1 MRQSTIIPLSLQVV
15 QFHPNS
21 NYVASGSSDMTVRLW
36 DCVTGSQVR
45 LMTGHK
51 GPIFSLT
58 FSTEGRFLAS
68 AGADHRV
75 LVWDLAHGH
84 LVAALSGH
92 TANIHCLSFSRD
104 GNILVSGIFAVH
116 IFVAD
121 QMKMYQT
128 IIDNCLIVR
137 LFRQY
142 TEIMGLYKIG
152 RGDELGRRQRFAQS
166 RCKNQLGVLPAT

>member
-1 MRQSTIIPLSLQVV
+1 
-15 QFHPNS
+15 
-21 NYVASGSSDMTVRLW
+21 MTVRLW

-51 GPIFSLT
+51 EPIFSLA

-104 GNILVSGIFAVH
+104 GNILVSGICTVH
-116 IFVAD
+116 KLCRLNKEKNIPN
-121 QMKMYQT
+121 
-128 IIDNCLIVR
+128 IRDNRFYRSVR
-137 LFRQY
+137 LLGLH

-152 RGDELGRRQRFAQS
+152 RGDELGRCQCFAQS
-166 RCKNQLGVLPAT
+166 RCKN

>member
-1 MRQSTIIPLSLQVV
+1 MIIFLQVI

-21 NYVASGSSDMTVRLW
+21 NYVATGSSDMTVRLW
-36 DCVTGSQVR
+36 DCVSGSQVR

-51 GPIFSLT
+51 GSIFSLA

-92 TANIHCLSFSRD
+92 TGNIHCLSFSRD
-104 GNILVSGIFAVH
+104 GNILVSGISFINLH
-116 IFVAD
+116 RLNKKKISILYCNFFRILGL
-121 QMKMYQT
+121 Y
-128 IIDNCLIVR
+128 IEIV
-137 LFRQY
+137 
-142 TEIMGLYKIG
+142 GLYKISG
-152 RGDELGRRQRFAQS
+152 GDELRRR
-166 RCKNQLGVLPAT
+166 